1 LAKLEAEIVQFKTY
15 TEGHI
20 SALEEKRRAILEC
33 LNDVVYPILT
43 LPPEITS
50 RIFVHCLPHHGR
62 VRPSP
67 RSAPLVLTQVCGQWR
82 AVALSTG
89 ELW

>member
-1 LAKLEAEIVQFKTY
+1 
-15 TEGHI
+15 I
-20 SALEEKRRAILEC
+20 SALEEKRRAIFNS
-33 LNDVVYPILT
+33 LNGVVYPILT

-62 VRPSP
+62 VRPSL
-67 RSAPLVLTQVCGQWR
+67 RCAPLVLTRICGKWR